1 MIKDLDKFE
10 MSALMIK
17 LFECRIKCLEL
28 HLKQSQNITK
38 LFLILILCF
47 IRPNYSFT
55 QIGSTSDFPVAS
67 EFSIPVSPA
76 FDLIGVNNAL
86 VARPGNIRDFK
97 VDWAFKS
104 WRLRPNLALQAQP
117 IWEVIYN
124 RRTLEKYQ
132 KASLLMRTLSTI
144 DLSAGTIEDDSQLR
158 RLSFAAKITVYQ
170 QRDALLNAKLF
181 EESAKSF
188 DERRAPIEDSI
199 HEIKK
204 VLRFIKNSEKKDSL
218 QSVLDAYRNQSDL
231 LDIEQKRSNLEI
243 ASLYTK
249 KFWNSSFVDVA
260 FGRVFSYRN
269 DTLLRLDLKGTGIAA
284 WINAS
289 IGIGNKILITSMV
302 RTVMVED
309 DLNGEKNVLWSG
321 GLNFRYGSPKFN
333 FFAEGVF
340 TQTNNETI
348 FANLNVNLIQA
359 NSLSTSY
366 GGDWRISRNVM
377 LSYGVRVDY
386 SSTFKFQTISPIAGI
401 ACMMR

>member
-1 MIKDLDKFE
+1 ML
-10 MSALMIK
+10 
-17 LFECRIKCLEL
+17 
-28 HLKQSQNITK
+28 QNIPK
-38 LFLILILCF
+38 SNLILNLHRGWSWVALIAMYF
-47 IRPNYSFT
+47 IPTLGISQF
-55 QIGSTSDFPVAS
+55 GSSSDFPVAS
-67 EFSIPVSPA
+67 EFAIPVSPA

-117 IWEVIYN
+117 VWEIFYN

-132 KASLLMRTLSTI
+132 RSSLWMRTLSTL

-158 RLSFAAKITVYQ
+158 RLSFAAKITLYQ
-170 QRDALLNAKLF
+170 QRDALLDARLFTESNASF
-181 EESAKSF
+181 EE
-188 DERRAPIEDSI
+188 RRRPIEETIDTLRRQ
-199 HEIKK
+199 IKMAP
-204 VLRFIKNSEKKDSL
+204 NSDQKDSL
-218 QSVLDAYRNQSDL
+218 KLVLDQVRTQADMLDL
-231 LDIEQKRSNLEI
+231 EQKRANLEI
-243 ASLYTK
+243 ASSYTK

-260 FGRVFSYRN
+260 FGRVYSYRN
-269 DTLLRLDLKGTGIAA
+269 DTLLKLDLKGTGFAA

-289 IGIGNKILITSMV
+289 IGIGKKMLITSLV
-302 RTVMVED
+302 RTVMLKD
-309 DLNGEKNVLWSG
+309 DLNGQHSSLWSG

-333 FFAEGVF
+333 FFAEAVF
-340 TQTNNETI
+340 TQTNNETV
-348 FANLNVNLIQA
+348 FANANVNLVQA

-386 SSTFKFQTISPIAGI
+386 NRNFEFQTISPIAGI

>member
-1 MIKDLDKFE
+1 MGWK
-10 MSALMIK
+10 
-17 LFECRIKCLEL
+17 
-28 HLKQSQNITK
+28 
-38 LFLILILCF
+38 LILLLTLYLNSSPAF
-47 IRPNYSFT
+47 SQF
-55 QIGSTSDFPVAS
+55 GSSSDFPVAS

-117 IWEVIYN
+117 VWEIFYN

-132 KASLLMRTLSTI
+132 KSSLWMRTLSTL

-158 RLSFAAKITVYQ
+158 RLSFAAKITLYQ
-170 QRDALLNAKLF
+170 QRDALLDARLFIESNAD
-181 EESAKSF
+181 F
-188 DERRAPIEDSI
+188 DERRRHIEESI
-199 HEIKK
+199 DTLSRLIKLTPK
-204 VLRFIKNSEKKDSL
+204 SDKKDSL
-218 QSVLDAYRNQSDL
+218 QLVLDQLRTQADILDL
-231 LDIEQKRSNLEI
+231 EQKRTNLEI
-243 ASLYTK
+243 ASSYTK

-269 DTLLRLDLKGTGIAA
+269 DTLLKLDLKGTGFAA

-289 IGIGNKILITSMV
+289 IGIGKKILITSLV
-302 RTVMVED
+302 RTVMLKD
-309 DLNGEKNVLWSG
+309 DFNGQQSSLWSG

-333 FFAEGVF
+333 FFTEAVF
-340 TQTNNETI
+340 TQTNNETV
-348 FANLNVNLIQA
+348 FANANVNLVQA
-359 NSLSTSY
+359 NSLTTSY

-386 SSTFKFQTISPIAGI
+386 NRDFEFQTISPIAGI